1 MQEDLKNLNDISDQV
16 DKGSLSLQQTFDKI
30 AGEYGLDVGEQ
41 YSSMFFS
48 ADALP
53 FVSDEALNNLKNAKE
68 EYISLRDEIVD
79 ILEKFPEMDK
89 TEQAVLGGN
98 LTQSFQRLIE
108 ASKKAKAEVQK
119 NTKTMASNVK
129 KEIDGASKNI
139 NKKVEEND
147 NAFGKLIKS
156 LDLSKAINST
166 IKLASG
172 VGQIASAAANIT
184 NIPNI

>member
-16 DKGSLSLQQTFDKI
+16 DKGSLSLQETFDKI
-30 AGEYGLDVGEQ
+30 TGEYGLDVGEQ

-48 ADALP
+48 TDALP

-68 EYISLRDEIVD
+68 EYISLRDEIAD
-79 ILEKFPEMDK
+79 ILEKFPEMSK
-89 TEQAVLGGN
+89 TEQAALGGN

-139 NKKVEEND
+139 DKKIEENE
-147 NAFGKLIKS
+147 NTFGKLIKS